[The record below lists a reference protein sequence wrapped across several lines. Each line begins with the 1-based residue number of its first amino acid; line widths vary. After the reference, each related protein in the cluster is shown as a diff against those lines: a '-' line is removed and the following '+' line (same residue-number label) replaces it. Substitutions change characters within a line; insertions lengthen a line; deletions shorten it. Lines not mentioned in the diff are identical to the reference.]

1 MRFKL
6 RFESIFSKLTIPV
19 LALVAL
25 AFTLLGVMDWNFRS
39 SSNDERLEAQTG
51 TLASVLESTIY
62 NAMMKADMDSAEE
75 TFRRLKEEKEI
86 RWAFLLN
93 EDGETKLS
101 SDSSRSDTF
110 DLARFVTDGT
120 YFEQREAQDGSP
132 FLLGVRPFRAD
143 SACLDCHSEK
153 KVGDVLGYVGL
164 EKWTTAEV
172 AELNA
177 STRRA
182 AITSVLLL
190 LVLGGVLV
198 YLIRSVTG
206 PLGEMA
212 RAAEGISMGDLNQ
225 TIRFDSQDEVGIL
238 AKSFRA
244 LIEYIHSVALSADCL
259 KRGDLDNRLE
269 VRSKADELSKN
280 INAAAETLNDVVSE
294 MRQVITGV
302 QEGELGIRASAQK
315 FEGGYQEMLSGFNQ
329 ALDAI
334 VVPVEEA
341 GQVLEQIA
349 ERDLTCRMQGDY
361 RGAFLD
367 MKTAFNSAATNLGD
381 SLHSVFEAARQ
392 VSVASSEIDSS
403 SQSLA
408 EGASEQASS
417 LEEISAALEE
427 VNSMAASN
435 SKGAKEA
442 ETDAGRV
449 LTAMTE
455 SVKSVRS
462 LAQAMEKIKE
472 SSNQTAR
479 IVKTI
484 DEIAF
489 QTNLL
494 ALNAAVEAA
503 RAGEAGKGFAVVAEE
518 VRNLAMRSA
527 DAARE
532 TSLLIESAV
541 ESADTGFELNRSS
554 LETLER
560 VNEMIGDVSRRV
572 TDIAAASERQR
583 ENVQNVT
590 EALGQVNQVT
600 QTTAA
605 TAEQSSGLSNEL
617 AHRAGEMT
625 SLVSQFKIDGQA
637 ELESRSE
644 RKPALRQSSQ
654 PKAKPPI
661 LPSRRKDAGLSG
673 DSLGYF

>member
-1 MRFKL
+1 MRLQL
-6 RFESIFSKLTIPV
+6 RFGSIFSKLTIPV
-19 LALVAL
+19 LGLVAL
-25 AFTLLGVMDWNFRS
+25 AFTVLGVMDWNFRS
-39 SSNDERLEAQTG
+39 ASNEERLEVQTG
-51 TLASVLESTIY
+51 TLAGVLESTIY
-62 NAMMKADMDSAEE
+62 NAMVKADMDSAQE
-75 TFRRLKEEKEI
+75 TFRRLKEEKDI
-86 RWAFLLN
+86 RWAFLLD
-93 EDGETKLS
+93 EDGETQLS
-101 SDSSRSDTF
+101 SDSSRSESFELDKFATE
-110 DLARFVTDGT
+110 GT
-120 YFEQREAQDGSP
+120 YFEPRQAQDGNP
-132 FLLGVRPFRAD
+132 FLLAVRPFHAD
-143 SACLDCHSEK
+143 AVCLDCHSDK

-164 EKWTTAEV
+164 EKWTTAEA
-172 AELNA
+172 AELRS

-182 AITSVLLL
+182 AVTSVVLLAL
-190 LVLGGVLV
+190 LAGVLV

-212 RAAEGISMGDLNQ
+212 RAAEGISKGDLNQ
-225 TIRFDSQDEVGIL
+225 TIKFDSQDEMGTL

-244 LIEYIHSVALSADCL
+244 LIEYIHSVAVSADSL
-259 KRGDLDNRLE
+259 KRGDLDDRLE
-269 VRSKADELSKN
+269 VRSNADELSRN
-280 INAAAETLNDVVSE
+280 INAATETLNEVVSE
-294 MRQVITGV
+294 MRQVISGV
-302 QEGELGIRASAQK
+302 REGELGVRASAEK

-341 GQVLEQIA
+341 GRVLVQIA
-349 ERDLTCRMQGDY
+349 DRDLTSRMVGDY

-367 MKTAFNSAATNLGD
+367 MKTAFNTAATNLGE
-381 SLHSVFEAARQ
+381 SLHSVIEAARQ
-392 VSVASSEIDSS
+392 VSVAATEIDSS

-408 EGASEQASS
+408 QGASEQASS
-417 LEEISAALEE
+417 FEEISATLEE
-427 VNSMAASN
+427 VNSMAAAN

-442 ETDAGRV
+442 EKDAGRV
-449 LTAMTE
+449 RAAMTDG
-455 SVKSVRS
+455 VNGVRS

-560 VNEMIGDVSRRV
+560 VNEMVGEVSRRV
-572 TDIAAASERQR
+572 TDIAESSERQR

-600 QTTAA
+600 QTTSA

-625 SLVSQFKIDGQA
+625 SLVAQFKIDDKDKSDSARG
-637 ELESRSE
+637 
-644 RKPALRQSSQ
+644 RKQVRATNSQ
-654 PKAKPPI
+654 PKVTPSIPPAARSM
-661 LPSRRKDAGLSG
+661 PDGSG
-673 DSLGYF
+673 DSLRFF